1 MGNKYVKEKS
11 SKKRINEDD
20 THSNK
25 KGKKKNPRNR
35 KILKIIFI
43 TIIILIIIAAG
54 IFAGIFF
61 GLFGDDFKIT
71 KEDLIIDNMNTV
83 VLDKNGEQIANL
95 AGDENRKIISL
106 NEMPDY
112 LPKAFVSIEDERF
125 YSHHGVDIKRTLGA
139 TFQYIIHGGSSS
151 YGGSTITQQLV
162 KNLTQ
167 DKEDSGV
174 AGMVRKV
181 KEMSKAYQVEKL
193 ISKDQILELYLNIIF
208 LGDQAY
214 GVEVASQYYFNKS
227 AKDLDLAEC
236 AFLAGINHSP
246 NAYKPFDED
255 NEKMQEKNKNRT
267 NTVLAKM
274 QELGQINSQEEYDE
288 AVKEV
293 DNGLKFEKGKITTNA
308 TNYSYHTAATLN
320 QVKKELM
327 EKNNWSEEY
336 ADLQIRSK
344 GYVIYSTEDPDIQS
358 EMEKEYKKD
367 SYQRTATH
375 DGEKVKS
382 QSAMVVIDHKT
393 GQVVGTV
400 GGLGS
405 EVNATGFNRATQAYR
420 QPGSTIK
427 PIAIIAPGL
436 EEGTLT
442 AGTVYADVKTTFPGG
457 YTPKNEGRYRNV
469 NMTMR
474 KAIELSQNIPHV
486 KAMSD
491 LGPSKSIEYLRK
503 MGISRLVTSSENK
516 KQNDENLSLALG
528 GVTNGISPLEM
539 AAAYATIANDGEYI
553 EPTFYTKVEDRH
565 GNVILEADQ
574 ERQQVISK
582 QNAYVTKS
590 ILTQPVVGSEG
601 TATYCKI
608 PGMDVAAKTGT
619 TNESTDRWLCGFT
632 PYYTAATWY
641 GYDQN
646 DITVTGFSRNPAGTL
661 WSTIMKK
668 IHTDL
673 ENAKFEEPSGIVEAK
688 ICRDTGLLAGSG
700 CSDTYTEIF
709 TEGTEPTKKC
719 SGGKRVKICVES
731 GKLATE
737 YCPETKYRTYSVMP
751 ETEEN
756 GNWDSQYG
764 SLYSNPPTKKCDIHT
779 EETVQN
785 NTTSNEVSNNTSNS
799 SGNTNTDGNTNPS
812 GNTVVDKP
820 DDDVDEGTTDDGRTR
835 RVIKNNS

>member
-1 MGNKYVKEKS
+1 MGKKDVKEKS
-11 SKKRINEDD
+11 SKKIVKDD
-20 THSNK
+20 THSKN

-35 KILKIIFI
+35 KILKIILV
-43 TIIILIIIAAG
+43 TIIVIIIIMAG

-71 KEDLIIDNMNTV
+71 KEDLIITDMNAV
-83 VLDKNGEQIANL
+83 VKDKNGDVIANL

-106 NEMPDY
+106 AEMPEY

-125 YSHHGVDIKRTLGA
+125 YNHHGVDIKRTLGA
-139 TFQYIIHGGSSS
+139 TFQYIINGGSSS

-162 KNLTQ
+162 KNLT
-167 DKEDSGV
+167 KETDDSGV
-174 AGMVRKV
+174 AGMVRKI

-246 NAYKPFDED
+246 NAYKPFRED
-255 NEKMQEKNKNRT
+255 DPEMEEKIKNRT
-267 NTVLAKM
+267 KTVLGKM
-274 QELGQINSQEEYDE
+274 QELGAINSQEEYDA
-288 AVKEV
+288 AVEEV
-293 DNGLKFEKGKITTNA
+293 NNGLKFKKGSIITNA
-308 TNYSYHTAATLN
+308 TNYSYHTAAALN

-358 EMEKEYKKD
+358 AMEEEYKKD
-367 SYQRTATH
+367 KYQRTARH
-375 DGEKVKS
+375 NGEKVES

-405 EVNATGFNRATQAYR
+405 EVNAAGFNRATQAYR

-427 PIAIIAPGL
+427 PIAVIAPGL

-457 YTPKNEGRYRNV
+457 YTPKNETRYRNV

-474 KAIELSQNIPHV
+474 KAIEISQNIPHV

-491 LGPSKSIEYLRK
+491 LGPSKSIEYLRE
-503 MGISRLVTSSENK
+503 MGVSKLVTSSENK
-516 KQNDENLSLALG
+516 KVNDENLSLALG
-528 GVTNGISPLEM
+528 GVTKGISPLEM
-539 AAAYATIANDGEYI
+539 AAAYATIANEGEYI
-553 EPTFYTKVEDRH
+553 EPTFYTKVEDMN

-574 ERQQVISK
+574 ERRQVISK
-582 QNAYVTKS
+582 ENAYVTTS

-601 TATYCKI
+601 TASYCKI
-608 PGMDVAAKTGT
+608 SGIDVAAKTGT
-619 TNESTDRWLCGFT
+619 TNDSTDRWLCGFT

-641 GYDQN
+641 GYDEN
-646 DITVTGFSRNPAGTL
+646 DITVTGFSRNPAGNL
-661 WSTIMKK
+661 WSIIMKD
-668 IHTDL
+668 IHSDL
-673 ENAKFEEPSGIVEAK
+673 DNAKFEEPSGIVREK
-688 ICRDTGLLAGSG
+688 ICRDTGLLATSG

-709 TEGTEPTKKC
+709 VKGTEPSKKC
-719 SGGKRVKICVES
+719 SGGKTVEICSES

-737 YCPETKYRTYSVMP
+737 YCPKTKKRTYSIKP

-764 SLYSNPPTKKCDIHT
+764 NLYSDPPTKECDIHT
-779 EETVQN
+779 EETQR
-785 NTTSNEVSNNTSNS
+785 ENNTSNS
-799 SGNTNTDGNTNPS
+799 NNTTSGGNGNATGNTTTPEEPEEPEEPEDPEEPDNPGGS
-812 GNTVVDKP
+812 DKP
-820 DDDVDEGTTDDGRTR
+820 GGSGRN
-835 RVIKNNS
+835 IDNN